1 MQCNAPPAA
10 VFPRLAIP
18 MQDLFSAL
26 CLVAILEGLFLF
38 AAPLAWKR
46 MAARLLELP
55 AAALRQSGA
64 VLLAI
69 GLAALWWLRH

>member
-1 MQCNAPPAA
+1 MKDLFAA
-10 VFPRLAIP
+10 V
-18 MQDLFSAL
+18 
-26 CLVAILEGLFLF
+26 CLVAVLEGLFLF

-64 VLLAI
+64 VVLAL

>member
-1 MQCNAPPAA
+1 
-10 VFPRLAIP
+10 

-26 CLVAILEGLFLF
+26 CLVAVLEGLFLF

-55 AAALRQSGA
+55 AVALRQSGA
-64 VLLAI
+64 VVLAL